1 MLHPQDLPVLVAD
14 RPAPAAHSQTLS
26 PREVQV
32 LAMLAEGHG
41 NKSIAWKLGISE
53 LRRNSTSRRS

>member
-1 MLHPQDLPVLVAD
+1 LAVLHPQDILALIGERVLPTA
-14 RPAPAAHSQTLS
+14 QTQALT

-41 NKSIAWKLGISE
+41 NKTIAWKLGISE
-53 LRRNSTSRRS
+53 HTAKFQAS